1 MLQAPDG
8 VAGGGVDVGRAR
20 AGASHAASSPV
31 VVGGAAAGPRLL
43 PRPGGPLP
51 LGPGVAVVAVDGG
64 VGDGPAGL
72 AVGIELGVSRAE
84 RLLNVYALRRIWH
97 IKEGHPIYEASE

>member
-20 AGASHAASSPV
+20 AGAAASSPV

-51 LGPGVAVVAVDGG
+51 LGPGVAVVPVDGG
-64 VGDGPAGL
+64 VGDGPPGL

-84 RLLNVYALRRIWH
+84 RLLNVYALRRI
-97 IKEGHPIYEASE
+97 

>member
-20 AGASHAASSPV
+20 SGLVGGV

-43 PRPGGPLP
+43 PRPGGLLP
-51 LGPGVAVVAVDGG
+51 LGPGVAVVPVDGG
-64 VGDGPAGL
+64 VGDGPPGL
-72 AVGIELGVSRAE
+72 AVGIELGVARAE
-84 RLLNVYALRRIWH
+84 RLLLYVA
-97 IKEGHPIYEASE
+97 